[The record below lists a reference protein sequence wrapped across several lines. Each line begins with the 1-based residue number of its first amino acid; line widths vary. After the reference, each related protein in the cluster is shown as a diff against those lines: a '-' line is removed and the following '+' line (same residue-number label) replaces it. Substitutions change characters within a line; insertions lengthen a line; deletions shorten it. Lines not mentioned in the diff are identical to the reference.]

1 MTWPGGR
8 NHAPALTSLLDDTRH
23 RVPRDAERR
32 CHPGLNSSGCIGDF
46 PDFAI
51 ATFSSCGPA
60 VDVTPPGIHI
70 MSAVDVSSGKALG
83 SISG

>member
-1 MTWPGGR
+1 MLLRSRRCWTT
-8 NHAPALTSLLDDTRH
+8 PATACPVT
-23 RVPRDAERR
+23 PKRR

-60 VDVTPPGIHI
+60 VDVTPPGVHI
-70 MSAVDVSSGKALG
+70 VSAVDVSSGKALG